1 MTVSPIERA
10 VSVFRWVDL
19 SPVTYVHWGPGE
31 PNDANGEEQCVQ
43 MDRHPGALMLF
54 YTRSGSFILMS
65 ILLYFILTYHM
76 NTELTK
82 CLT

>member
-1 MTVSPIERA
+1 MCVFKRVLWHDRA

-43 MDRHPGALMLF
+43 MNRHPGAL
-54 YTRSGSFILMS
+54 IL
-65 ILLYFILTYHM
+65 Y
-76 NTELTK
+76 
-82 CLT
+82 